1 MRKSPKSFYCILWA
15 LVGIRLI
22 CPFSFESRF
31 SVVPKEEV
39 IPINTILTIPDTRNE
54 LDFTNTGN
62 FATNEVL
69 FESDNSIVTNKT
81 VNIADIVSIVWITG
95 TIGILLY
102 GIISYIRLK
111 RIVSVSI
118 KEKEN
123 VFLCD
128 SIDVPF
134 IFGIFKPKIYLP
146 SNIEDNQKEFVL
158 LHEKAHL
165 SRHDNLWK
173 PIGFILL
180 AIYWFNPLVWIAY
193 HLFSK
198 DIELATDEKV
208 INNLNNDEIKDY
220 SKTLLSFSMIKSNLM
235 IKTCP
240 VAFGEVGVKD
250 RIKAVLSYKKPS
262 FWIIL
267 LAIISCIAVS
277 VCFFTKQKEEEDYLY
292 DIAIDYL
299 KEKYTKEDNE
309 HYSDKDDYQIFFD
322 YEGFGTSAE
331 GNNKYAYMWV
341 SEESYYA
348 EDGEVKI
355 GSGSSMAYK
364 VTFSGDKVISVE
376 NPKDG
381 TYYVP
386 SINEMFPKGIAKKI
400 LNYNFDNSKLEKM
413 VEEHYSY
420 LNNSLSSQSEKKE
433 YQNIMGYDTYY
444 IDTENAP
451 NFYTRDYY
459 TKYDGKD
466 YLIAESYG
474 FEKERGDVIKDI
486 NGDGYSE
493 LICNCVSG
501 GDGHPEAYIFMRDLS
516 SSSNGPSVMRCNIDY
531 EKLSLDGFFNWGI
544 NSFSTKY
551 EPNNNRFAITYS
563 KGNENKSEDVTI
575 YINDNE
581 IMEKLTFRKH
591 ISENNN
597 ALTFTS
603 AYGFQIE
610 ISNVIEKTVEK
621 YGYNDGSFDTEY
633 PVYVCMPNST
643 VKIINAGTGA
653 IFEKNSHPHFG
664 IVKGTG
670 GEITTRISDTMNGEV
685 IDTNKI
691 DYICDIESGIAVA
704 GFKIVSNEDVNKYK
718 GGQDITDWSVVTIDS
733 KSFNI
738 DAKLENSNFEYIFSH
753 LSTVPLDQ
761 LIAFHLA
768 TDGAYSEGSID
779 ELRLRFIGAPN
790 VFLTYLEL
798 MGKQT
803 VNNDSIIASE
813 IICKG
818 IASIDVAWYD
828 CSDEFKITLENC
840 KQTYTNGRIAELLK
854 IIEDEYEA
862 SKKRYNK

>member
-1 MRKSPKSFYCILWA
+1 MNYLFLELLKLSISASFLIAAVILLRLLMKKSPKWVYCILWS

-31 SVVPKEEV
+31 SVIPKEDV
-39 IPINTILTIPDTRNE
+39 IPINTILTIPDTQSE
-54 LDFTNTGN
+54 LVMP
-62 FATNEVL
+62 ATNNYVPNEIL
-69 FESDNSIVTNKT
+69 FESENTLATNKPIN
-81 VNIADIVSIVWITG
+81 VVDIISGVWLVG
-95 TIGILLY
+95 TIGMALY
-102 GIISYIRLK
+102 GAISYIRLK
-111 RIVSVSI
+111 RIVSISI
-118 KEKEN
+118 KDKEN
-123 VFLCD
+123 AYLCD
-128 SIDVPF
+128 NIDVPF
-134 IFGIFKPKIYLP
+134 IFGIFKPRIYLP
-146 SNIEDNQKEFVL
+146 SNMEESQRGFVL

-250 RIKAVLSYKKPS
+250 RIKAVLNYKKPS

-267 LAIISCIAVS
+267 IAIISCIVVG
-277 VCFFTKQKEEEDYLY
+277 VCFLTKP
-292 DIAIDYL
+292 
-299 KEKYTKEDNE
+299 
-309 HYSDKDDYQIFFD
+309 KDDKLTISKVK
-322 YEGFGTSAE
+322 ELMSKGENLTFGDFE
-331 GNNKYAYMWV
+331 QY
-341 SEESYYA
+341 
-348 EDGEVKI
+348 DGEDI
-355 GSGSSMAYK
+355 GSGFFIMRYEVEPNHYLLIYPTDVKKDSKITNVFFVPNKNMDYK
-364 VTFSGDKVISVE
+364 IDAFTQDIDEV
-376 NPKDG
+376 
-381 TYYVP
+381 
-386 SINEMFPKGIAKKI
+386 
-400 LNYNFDNSKLEKM
+400 L
-413 VEEHYSY
+413 
-420 LNNSLSSQSEKKE
+420 KKE
-433 YQNIMGYDTYY
+433 TEVSNQVSISQYQNIMGYDTYY

-451 NFYTRDYY
+451 HFYTRDYY
-459 TKYDGKD
+459 TKYEGKE

-474 FEKERGDVIKDI
+474 FEKEREDTIKDI
-486 NGDGYSE
+486 NGDGYTE

-501 GDGHPEAYIFMRDLS
+501 GDGHPEVYIFMKDLS

-531 EKLSLDGFFNWGI
+531 EKLNLQDFFNWGI
-544 NSFSTKY
+544 NAFSTKY

-563 KGNENKSEDVTI
+563 KGNEDKSEDVTI

-581 IMEKLTFRKH
+581 IMDKLTFRKH
-591 ISENNN
+591 ISSNIN

-610 ISNVIEKTVEK
+610 ISNVLEKTVEN
-621 YGYNDGSFDTEY
+621 YGYNDGSIDPEY
-633 PVYVCMPNST
+633 PIYVCMPNST

-653 IFEKNSHPHFG
+653 IFEGNPHPHFG
-664 IVKGTG
+664 IVKGIDG
-670 GEITTRISDTMNGEV
+670 DITTRISDTMNGEV

-691 DYICDIESGIAVA
+691 DYICDIESGQAVV
-704 GFKIVSNEDVNKYK
+704 GFKVVSNEDVNKYK
-718 GGQDITDWSVVTIDS
+718 GGQNIKDWSVVTIDS

-803 VNNDSIIASE
+803 VNNDSTIASE
-813 IICKG
+813 IICKQ
-818 IASIDVAWYD
+818 IASTDVAWYD
-828 CSDEFKITLENC
+828 CSDEFKMTLENC

-854 IIEDEYEA
+854 VIEDEYEA